1 MQINELDHFSSTVHR
16 RGAEPTPY
24 SPLAAY
30 GWIAH
35 QAARGGGTFIT
46 STRMLARDLGWS
58 PPRTRRFL
66 LSLDGDPLLSTAFD
80 TAGTEI
86 RLRTQRLG
94 KAKAKNST
102 RGATQPATQSREA
115 DHGEPPNE
123 HQQTPRGSRL
133 SADWQ
138 PSADDFAY
146 AAERGFDERAT
157 HEIADHFAD
166 HWRAQ
171 PGQKGVKL
179 DWPATW
185 RNWIRRERRPV
196 PRHARNVGIPAAV
209 GEIFDEMDRR
219 GYDN

>member
-1 MQINELDHFSSTVHR
+1 M
-16 RGAEPTPY
+16 
-24 SPLAAY
+24 AAY

-35 QAARGGGTFIT
+35 QAAAAGGTLRTTGRHLGRTFGWPE
-46 STRMLARDLGWS
+46 ARV
-58 PPRTRRFL
+58 RRFL
-66 LSLDGDPLLSTAFD
+66 RSLQGDALIDAESDARGLTI
-80 TAGTEI
+80 T
-86 RLRTQRLG
+86 LRRQALKRARAQKPTH
-94 KAKAKNST
+94 KAT
-102 RGATQPATQSREA
+102 HEATHPTREA
-115 DHGEPPNE
+115 EGVPPNGRG
-123 HQQTPRGSRL
+123 QTKRGSRL

-138 PSADDFAY
+138 PSPDDLAY
-146 AAERGFDERAT
+146 ALERGFDERAT

-196 PRHARNVGIPAAV
+196 LRHARNGGLSAAV

-219 GYDN
+219 GYDH